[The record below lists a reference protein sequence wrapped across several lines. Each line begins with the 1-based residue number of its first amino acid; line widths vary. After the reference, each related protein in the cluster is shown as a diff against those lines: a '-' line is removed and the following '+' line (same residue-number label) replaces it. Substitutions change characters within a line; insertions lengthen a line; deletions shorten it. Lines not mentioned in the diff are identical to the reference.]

1 MPELYSPRPSYQ
13 ERRRAVRRRRAA
25 LLLALA
31 VAVTVSGALLLRARP
46 GDTGTAT
53 AAAPA
58 ASTAQTAAGTTT
70 AAATNEP
77 TTTEAAAAAPV
88 GPVHVGRP
96 SDRTRLRLLR
106 TITGDIA
113 PKSVASSGTGFVTA
127 QNMMYRHTVTVYN
140 ARTMKLVRTIPD
152 SVDLGKLGYGGHPG
166 ISQGA
171 PVEAAFSPDGLYA
184 YVSNYSM
191 YGANFGPEGDDQC
204 TPESGYDR
212 SFVYRINMESLA
224 IDRAYQ
230 VGAVPKVVKAT
241 PDGRYVLV
249 SNWCTWDLSVIS
261 TDSGRE
267 VRRVPIGPYPRGI
280 VVTPKGGAAYVAMMG
295 DTKLVRVDLTT
306 WKTQTIEVGA
316 GPRAVEIAPEGRW
329 VYATLNSEGRVA
341 KLDLYTGRVA
351 TVETGSAPR
360 SLAMSTDGRA
370 LYVVNY
376 DSGTVTK
383 LRARDLHVL
392 QTVDACEHPIGI
404 TYDAHT
410 ARVWTACYSGEILV
424 FNDR

>member
-25 LLLALA
+25 LLLVLA
-31 VAVTVSGALLLRARP
+31 VAVTASGALILRARP
-46 GDTGTAT
+46 GDSGTAT

-58 ASTAQTAAGTTT
+58 TAATTATTTAEQPTTTAATTT
-70 AAATNEP
+70 AAAAT
-77 TTTEAAAAAPV
+77 AAPA
-88 GPVHVGRP
+88 HVGRP
-96 SDRTRLRLLR
+96 SDRTRLRLIR
-106 TITGDIA
+106 TITGNIT

-127 QNMMYRHTVTVYN
+127 QNMMYTHTVTVYN
-140 ARTMKLVRTIPD
+140 ARTMRLVRTIPD

-171 PVEAAFSPDGLYA
+171 PVEAAFSPDGLYG

-191 YGANFGPEGDDQC
+191 YGANFGPEGDDSC

-230 VGAVPKVVKAT
+230 VGSVPKVVKAT

-249 SNWCTWDLSVIS
+249 ANWCSWDLSVVS
-261 TDSGRE
+261 TDTGRE

-280 VVTPKGGAAYVAMMG
+280 AITPNGKAAYVAMMG
-295 DTKLVRVDLTT
+295 DTKLVRVDLSS
-306 WKTQTIEVGA
+306 WKTRAIEVGA
-316 GPRAVEIAPEGRW
+316 GPRALAFAPEGRY
-329 VYATLNSEGRVA
+329 VYASLNDEGRVA
-341 KLDLYTGRVA
+341 KLDLWTGRQA
-351 TVETGSAPR
+351 SASTGTQPR
-360 SLAMSTDGRA
+360 SIALSTDGKA

-376 DSGTVTK
+376 DSGTVSKVRT
-383 LRARDLHVL
+383 RDMAVV
-392 QTVDACEHPIGI
+392 QEIDACEHPIGI
-404 TYDAHT
+404 TYDAAT
-410 ARVWTACYSGEILV
+410 ARVWTACYGGEILV